1 MEPAEPCAISGAS
14 TARASTVAHPEE
26 QDMRTQLDRLWEVY
40 AAFADATFRQGFA
53 RDSHAHFWEMYL
65 GCRLL

>member
-1 MEPAEPCAISGAS
+1 M
-14 TARASTVAHPEE
+14 AHPEE